1 MLKSLLDI
9 QQDIHILEKNIQEI
23 NECVKSIGTDI
34 ETIRNSSEDITLD
47 YSKIEVL
54 AKQIDLGEHP
64 LSKLK
69 DRHSCQI
76 YLEMLLNI
84 VRLDPDDEAA
94 ANRMVFIQW
103 LQMQSHIDLSL
114 EDLYLDCLKT
124 DEQLF
129 YEMSEII
136 SKDYKEYFLV
146 DALIV
151 ANITGMANKEIYK
164 YIADAITV
172 LGVSGKDVKGLAF
185 VSKVSLS
192 QNLSGVSDDDLKVLG
207 DKVKEYGHY
216 IRSDLVEKVF
226 AKLRVVAV
234 EVPDNET
241 MLFAWKVEQ
250 QQAVK
255 SGDMIAAY
263 RTNKRIDGGRGNSKN
278 IYLSKRRKSLLD
290 SFGGYELVEVK
301 APVSGTIF
309 QFRDNNTNYGVIAQE
324 QDNEES
330 IKAWI
335 KAGK

>member
-23 NECVKSIGTDI
+23 NECVKSISTDI

-136 SKDYKEYFLV
+136 SKEYKEYFFV

-164 YIADAITV
+164 YIADTITV
-172 LGVSGKDVKGLAF
+172 LGLSGKDVKGLAL

-192 QNLSGVSDDDLKVLG
+192 QNLSGVSDNELKVLG

-234 EVPDNET
+234 EVPDDEAED
-241 MLFAWKVEQ
+241 FAWKAGQ

-255 SGDMIAAY
+255 SGDTIAAY
-263 RTNKRIDGGRGNSKN
+263 KKIVIEYIPLIFSGTSIPSQK
-278 IYLSKRRKSLLD
+278 L
-290 SFGGYELVEVK
+290 EPTEVK
-301 APVSGTIF
+301 SPVSGTIF